1 MTDTDKI
8 VAAILAAAHSI
19 KDGGAVN
26 EAHFVDSYK
35 KMLHEIGIRENAEA
49 GGLARALEESAR
61 RKKSSNAPWS

>member
-26 EAHFVDSYK
+26 EAHLVDSYK
-35 KMLHEIGIRENAEA
+35 KMLLEIGIRENAQA
-49 GGLARALEESAR
+49 GGLARVLEESAQ
-61 RKKSSNAPWS
+61 RKKSSNTPWS

>member
-26 EAHFVDSYK
+26 EAHFVDCYK
-35 KMLHEIGIRENAEA
+35 KMLLEIGIRENAEA

-61 RKKSSNAPWS
+61 FKKNSSTPWS